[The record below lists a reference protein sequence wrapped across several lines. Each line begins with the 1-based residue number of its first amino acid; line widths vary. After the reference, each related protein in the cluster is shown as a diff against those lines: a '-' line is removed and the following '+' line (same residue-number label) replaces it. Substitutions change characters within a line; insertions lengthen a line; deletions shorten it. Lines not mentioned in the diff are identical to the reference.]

1 MSSSASHAHHGEAG
15 QKPLVGSM
23 GVDSRKLGLW
33 AFIGSETLFFATL
46 IVTHLIFYART
57 KEVLNGAGV
66 LKELDPRLNY
76 LGIELTTLLASLLLA
91 SSLTMV
97 LALAASKARDW
108 KKFRFWQMATI
119 LLGISFVGG
128 QVYEFMHLYHVG
140 LKLAPSYSLHVS
152 DEVYTMLSSLN
163 LDPSILKLGEDHG
176 HPAAIVPSLFGVT
189 FFVMTGFHGLHVTIG
204 IIWLIAVYVKVN
216 KFPDSP
222 ENPMDIELGGLYWH
236 FVDLVWVAIFTI
248 VYLM

>member
-1 MSSSASHAHHGEAG
+1 MSNSASHAHHGEAG

-23 GVDSRKLGLW
+23 GVDNRKLGLW

-57 KEVLNGAGV
+57 KEVLNGAGI

-76 LGIELTTLLASLLLA
+76 LGIELTTILATLLLA

-97 LALAASKARDW
+97 LALAASKVRDW

-119 LLGISFVGG
+119 ILGVSFIGG

-140 LKLAPSYSLHVS
+140 LKLAPTYSLQIS
-152 DEVYTMLSSLN
+152 DEVYNTLASLN

-176 HPAAIVPSLFGVT
+176 KPAAIVASLYGVT

-204 IIWLIAVYVKVN
+204 IIWLIAVYIKVN

>member
-1 MSSSASHAHHGEAG
+1 VS
-15 QKPLVGSM
+15 
-23 GVDSRKLGLW
+23 
-33 AFIGSETLFFATL
+33 FI
-46 IVTHLIFYART
+46 
-57 KEVLNGAGV
+57 
-66 LKELDPRLNY
+66 
-76 LGIELTTLLASLLLA
+76 
-91 SSLTMV
+91 
-97 LALAASKARDW
+97 
-108 KKFRFWQMATI
+108 
-119 LLGISFVGG
+119 GG

-140 LKLAPSYSLHVS
+140 LKLAPTYSLQIS
-152 DEVYTMLSSLN
+152 DEVYNTLASLN

-176 HPAAIVPSLFGVT
+176 KPAAIVASLYGVT

-204 IIWLIAVYVKVN
+204 IIWLIAVYIKVN